1 MARRGFWNK
10 TPEGY
15 SGPGTIAPT
24 IGQSSD
30 EESDNDTE
38 WERSNYHDVV
48 GSEAGVGTPVS
59 MSFIPV
65 SGGPFSAL
73 IPTMWP
79 QDILGRIQ
87 QTEDAGA
94 QPDCE
99 FDEFGNCLDIDRE
112 KDKMD
117 PDPQTFVTTEDPSI
131 RLKWIAY
138 LESTE
143 NHIAGD
149 LTWDKVRVLPKS
161 DRLRELVYMGI
172 PHSMRMHLWPRISG
186 ALKKKKSSKISY
198 KRVIK
203 KSNNDN
209 SVYMKQIEKDLCRTM
224 PSNACFQTSDSI
236 GIPKLKRI
244 LMAIAWLYPDIGYC
258 QGVGMIV
265 SSLLLFQ
272 SEEDTFWMMVTII
285 DDLLPESYF
294 SATLLGVQADQR
306 VLRQLIVSFLPNVDR
321 CLREHDIELSLITL
335 HWFLTIM
342 SGVLP
347 LDILLRIWDIFFYEG
362 SIILFKI
369 TLGMFKMREQT
380 FLTLENSAQIFN
392 CLSDLPGDISEV
404 QELLDAS
411 FKASSSL
418 TNVILNA
425 HRKKHVAYLVY
436 ELQNSSDQSDYS
448 PMKLLQK
455 QYPHSRSWLSMIYR
469 YGPMLISKQ
478 LCRSILSDDAGLA
491 EKAKNIKQTEMISD
505 LRESILL
512 IAKHFKN
519 VMSKKEL
526 DVDYSADSHAKDYEN
541 YVKVARSKLRRAKA
555 VVDFERHEDDEL
567 GFRKHDIVTIISQKD
582 EHCWIGELNG
592 LRGWFPAKFVKILD
606 ERSKEYALAGDD
618 TVSETVTDLVR
629 GHLCSA
635 LRNIFHHGITSHTI
649 FGTTVHPWHFIEEAS
664 RHEVDNH
671 FNSVFSRL
679 VLCKTFR
686 LDDDG
691 KVLSP
696 EEILY
701 RAVQAVNAS
710 HDAAG
715 VSMDTKLRSLICY
728 GLNEQV
734 FHLWLEVLCSSNETL
749 QKWYNPH
756 SFLRSPA
763 WIQIKC
769 ELRTLAMFSFRLSV
783 DWEISRT
790 KDGSV
795 NMRDDVQDMLVKHHL
810 FSWDI

>member
-209 SVYMKQIEKDLCRTM
+209 SDLCRTM

-258 QGVGMIV
+258 KE
-265 SSLLLFQ
+265 LEC
-272 SEEDTFWMMVTII
+272 EEDTFWMMVTII

-321 CLREHDIELSLITL
+321 CLREHDIDS
-335 HWFLTIM
+335 
-342 SGVLP
+342 SS
-347 LDILLRIWDIFFYEG
+347 DWDIFFYEG

-404 QELLDAS
+404 QELLD
-411 FKASSSL
+411 
-418 TNVILNA
+418 
-425 HRKKHVAYLVY
+425 KHVAYLVY